1 MENEIT
7 ITANACETF
16 GRTICSC
23 IAGKKSFCR
32 KKTLHDIG
40 RDDDCKNPLTVDF
53 KRASFGGC
61 C

>member
-23 IAGKKSFCR
+23 IAGKKEVFLQ
-32 KKTLHDIG
+32 KK
-40 RDDDCKNPLTVDF
+40 NF
-53 KRASFGGC
+53 A
-61 C
+61 